1 MSRSGLS
8 KEEAAKAYALL
19 KHMESKTES
28 LDFLQPVNFQ
38 ALGLLDYPIIVK
50 RPMDLSTVRK
60 KVRQGK
66 YSALRECVA
75 DVQLIWDNCR
85 TYNMNE
91 SLIVQNANAMEK
103 YMSEFLE
110 QYRPE
115 ERPIEP
121 VSEDSGEVTFE
132 EKLDLSAQ
140 IRKVPTEV
148 LSQFVKTV
156 ESDCP
161 QAIDHLDK
169 ERIKIRVDLF
179 SRATFAR
186 LQAMVAASVHEG
198 EEEPGKRQ
206 KTGDS

>member
-19 KHMESKTES
+19 KYLESKSES
-28 LDFLQPVNFQ
+28 LDFLQPVNYQ

-66 YSALRECVA
+66 YSALRDCVA
-75 DVQLIWDNCR
+75 EVQLIWDNCR

-91 SLIVQNANAMEK
+91 SLIVQNANAMER

-115 ERPIEP
+115 ERPIEAAP
-121 VSEDSGEVTFE
+121 EDSGEVTFE
-132 EKLDLSAQ
+132 EKLELSAL
-140 IRKVPTEV
+140 IRRVPTEV
-148 LSQFVKTV
+148 LS
-156 ESDCP
+156 
-161 QAIDHLDK
+161 
-169 ERIKIRVDLF
+169 
-179 SRATFAR
+179 
-186 LQAMVAASVHEG
+186 
-198 EEEPGKRQ
+198 
-206 KTGDS
+206 